1 MKQAN
6 RRFTPGTVIVFLSLL
21 AALVFGQAAA
31 AYADNG
37 AAGPDIGYYRTES
50 LMGISAE
57 TLATVLES
65 GSVDEVKNMF
75 TMDLKEDGTC
85 IFNADGDTA
94 TLYWK
99 AEGGKILLA
108 EKPDISAADEKLE
121 GTIAD
126 GIITLD
132 VEGTE
137 LRLKKEETTHTGGA
151 ETGKTAGGT
160 AAEKTETET
169 GKENTAVSSVPEDIS
184 GVYRLNTILGMDM
197 ATYAA
202 ITGKTLE
209 EATNTWVMDMKKD
222 GTAYMAVDG
231 NIARVAWER
240 NGDKITLI
248 AMENGVEERLEGTL
262 SEDRILLN
270 IDGTEVALKHDPVAA
285 Q

>member
-108 EKPDISAADEKLE
+108 EKPDISAAEEKLE

-137 LRLKKEETTHTGGA
+137 LRLKKEETTHT
-151 ETGKTAGGT
+151 
-160 AAEKTETET
+160 TETET

-270 IDGTEVALKHDPVAA
+270 IEGTEVALKHDPVAA
-285 Q
+285 R